1 VKNRGSLLKVLTR
14 FERYLKA
21 RATCIENDSTW
32 TLNCGD
38 TAELAQTARQ
48 VDRVQLAMM
57 KLSRELAYVSRQ
69 IRTLVVGKAHCV
81 AMLGAARRGNLLSPA
96 RRNSRQTSAFAAV
109 SVENGAVVVR
119 VRKDASA
126 VWPQKE
132 YGRFETWT
140 QAHGF
145 ATLLN
150 QRDGLDAIEA
160 QHIVVS
166 AVLAAATSRGQK
178 A

>member
-1 VKNRGSLLKVLTR
+1 
-14 FERYLKA
+14 
-21 RATCIENDSTW
+21 
-32 TLNCGD
+32 
-38 TAELAQTARQ
+38 
-48 VDRVQLAMM
+48 
-57 KLSRELAYVSRQ
+57 
-69 IRTLVVGKAHCV
+69 VVGKGHCV

-166 AVLAAATSRGQK
+166 AGLAAPTSRGQK